1 LRIQLNHITMKFQGA
16 PAVDKLSAVLE
27 SGELVAL
34 LGPSG
39 CGKSTTLFMLAGLY
53 KPTDGDIQ
61 FDGNNVNRVEPEHR
75 EIGMVFQNYA
85 LYPHMTVLQNIL
97 FPLKMNKTPK
107 REALARAQKIADLVQ
122 IGHLM
127 DRKPGQLSGGQQQ
140 RVAIAR
146 ALVKEPKLLLLD
158 EPLSNLDARLR
169 LEMREE
175 IRRIQ
180 REVGITT
187 VFVTH
192 DQEEAM
198 SIADRILLMDVGK
211 LQQYAA
217 PLDIYRKPANQFVA
231 EFIGTPKI
239 NLLPGVY
246 DSASGAIQT
255 DQAKA
260 LIRLPAGYSWLR
272 NGQRV
277 LLGIRPEDCIVADS
291 GTGTMSGEVTYV
303 ELVGRDSWIRLKSGG
318 TTLRL
323 TVPSDTIIRQ
333 GEMIQIG
340 FRSSKLHV
348 FDEESGIRL
357 SPAASEE
364 VRK

>member
-1 LRIQLNHITMKFQGA
+1 MKFQGV

-53 KPTDGDIQ
+53 KPTDGEIL

-107 REALARAQKIADLVQ
+107 RVAMERAQQMADLVQ

-198 SIADRILLMDVGK
+198 SIADRILLMDHGK

-217 PLDIYRKPANQFVA
+217 PLDIYRSPANRFVA
-231 EFIGTPKI
+231 EFIGTPNI

-246 DSASGAIQT
+246 DSSSNVIHTDPAQAS
-255 DQAKA
+255 
-260 LIRLPAGYSWLR
+260 IRMPAGYNLLR
-272 NGQRV
+272 DGQRI
-277 LLGIRPEDCIVADS
+277 LIGIRPEDCIVADTYTS
-291 GTGTMSGEVTYV
+291 ILYGEVTNV
-303 ELVGRDSWIRLKSGG
+303 ELAGRDCWVRLKSGEQI
-318 TTLRL
+318 LRL
-323 TVPSDTIIRQ
+323 IVPSDTAIRQ
-333 GEMIQIG
+333 GETIPIA

-348 FDEESGIRL
+348 FDTESGVRL
-357 SPAASEE
+357 SPGTGGEE
-364 VRK
+364 DRK

>member
-1 LRIQLNHITMKFQGA
+1 M
-16 PAVDKLSAVLE
+16 
-27 SGELVAL
+27 
-34 LGPSG
+34 
-39 CGKSTTLFMLAGLY
+39 
-53 KPTDGDIQ
+53 
-61 FDGNNVNRVEPEHR
+61 
-75 EIGMVFQNYA
+75 
-85 LYPHMTVLQNIL
+85 
-97 FPLKMNKTPK
+97 
-107 REALARAQKIADLVQ
+107 ADLVQ

-175 IRRIQ
+175 IHRIQ

-198 SIADRILLMDVGK
+198 SIADRILLMDLGK

-217 PLDIYRKPANQFVA
+217 PLDIYRKPANRFVA
-231 EFIGTPKI
+231 EFIGTPNI
-239 NLLPGVY
+239 NFLPGVY
-246 DSASGAIQT
+246 DSASDAIQT

-260 LIRLPAGYSWLR
+260 SIRLPAGYSWLR

-277 LLGIRPEDCIVADS
+277 LLGIRPEDCIVAD
-291 GTGTMSGEVTYV
+291 TGASTWSGEVIYV

-318 TTLRL
+318 YTLRL
-323 TVPSDTIIRQ
+323 IVPSDTVIRQ
-333 GEMIQIG
+333 GEMIQIA

-348 FDEESGIRL
+348 FDAESGIRL
-357 SPAASEE
+357 SPGTSGEE
-364 VRK
+364 ERK